1 MPCERVVVQELQQ
14 ILAAA
19 QGKPDEK
26 FAEQLAW
33 LQLSERVSATR
44 LSRWKAQLPGPE
56 SRQALT
62 ALADVAKFLDLQPR
76 NYLTK
81 QHRIPARRYREQCL
95 AHEPRYSPDSVNP
108 KSLHLPY
115 RHCTVI
121 VTGVFKALPQLSQ
134 A

>member
-62 ALADVAKFLDLQPR
+62 ALADVAKFLDL
-76 NYLTK
+76 
-81 QHRIPARRYREQCL
+81 PASEL
-95 AHEPRYSPDSVNP
+95 PDKAAPNP
-108 KSLHLPY
+108 GEAVSRAMSCSRAPLLP
-115 RHCTVI
+115 
-121 VTGVFKALPQLSQ
+121 
-134 A
+134 